1 MATIEQT
8 RIMVRVTTSMNI
20 IEGYLNKT
28 EKSRTL
34 DILNSKD
41 KFMAITDAKVLN
53 DGNTKQ
59 RKFVAVNM
67 GNIITVEEI

>member
-1 MATIEQT
+1 MANIEKT
-8 RIMVRVTTSMNI
+8 RIMVRVTTAKNV

-41 KFMAITDAKVLN
+41 KFIAITDAKVIN
-53 DGNTKQ
+53 EGAKERT
-59 RKFVAVNM
+59 FVAVNM

>member
-1 MATIEQT
+1 MATIEKT
-8 RIMVRVTTSMNI
+8 RIMVRVTTSKNV

-28 EKSRTL
+28 EQSRTL

-41 KFMAITDAKVLN
+41 KFMSITDAKVISE
-53 DGNTKQ
+53 GTKE

>member
-1 MATIEQT
+1 MATIEKT

>member
-1 MATIEQT
+1 MAIIEKT
-8 RIMVRVTTSMNI
+8 RIMIRVTTSKNI

-41 KFMAITDAKVLN
+41 KFMSITDAKVL
-53 DGNTKQ
+53 DGGETKE
-59 RKFVAVNM
+59 RRFVAVNM

>member
-1 MATIEQT
+1 MATIEKT
-8 RIMVRVTTSMNI
+8 RIMVRVTTAKNV

-41 KFMAITDAKVLN
+41 KFIAITDAKVL
-53 DGNTKQ
+53 DGDTKE
-59 RKFVAVNM
+59 RRFVAVNM
-67 GNIITVEEI
+67 VNVVTVEEI

>member
-1 MATIEQT
+1 MATIEKT
-8 RIMVRVTTSMNI
+8 RIMVRVTTSKNI

-28 EKSRTL
+28 EQSRTL

-41 KFMAITDAKVLN
+41 KFMSITDARVIN
-53 DGNTKQ
+53 ESTKE
-59 RKFVAVNM
+59 RRFVAVNM

>member
-1 MATIEQT
+1 MATLEKT
-8 RIMVRVTTSMNI
+8 RIMVRVTTAMNV
-20 IEGYLNKT
+20 IEGYLSKT

-41 KFMAITDAKVLN
+41 KFIAITDARVIGADSKE
-53 DGNTKQ
+53 

>member
-1 MATIEQT
+1 MATIEKT
-8 RIMVRVTTSMNI
+8 RIMVRVTTAKNV

-41 KFMAITDAKVLN
+41 KFIAITDARVLN
-53 DGNTKQ
+53 DGDTKE
-59 RKFVAVNM
+59 RRFVAVNM

>member
-1 MATIEQT
+1 MSPIEKT
-8 RIMVRVTTSMNI
+8 RIMVRVTTTKNV

-28 EKSRTL
+28 ESSRTL

-41 KFMAITDAKVLN
+41 KFIAITDAKVCN
-53 DGNTKQ
+53 GDCTE

-67 GNIITVEEI
+67 VNVVTVEEM

>member
-1 MATIEQT
+1 MSPIEKT
-8 RIMVRVTTSMNI
+8 RILVRVTTAMNV

-41 KFMAITDAKVLN
+41 KFIAITDARVHN
-53 DGNTKQ
+53 GDIRE
-59 RKFVAVNM
+59 RKFVAINIVNV
-67 GNIITVEEI
+67 ITVEEI

>member
-1 MATIEQT
+1 MATIEKT
-8 RIMVRVTTSMNI
+8 RIMVRVTTSKNV

-41 KFMAITDAKVLN
+41 KFMSITDARVIN
-53 DGNTKQ
+53 ESTKE
-59 RKFVAVNM
+59 RRFVAVNM

>member
-1 MATIEQT
+1 MATIEKT
-8 RIMVRVTTSMNI
+8 RIMVRVTTAKNI

-41 KFMAITDAKVLN
+41 KFIAITDAKVIN
-53 DGNTKQ
+53 GEIKERT
-59 RKFVAVNM
+59 FVAVNM

>member
-1 MATIEQT
+1 MTIIEKT
-8 RIMVRVTTSMNI
+8 RIMVRVTTAKNV

-34 DILNSKD
+34 DILNSKN
-41 KFMAITDAKVLN
+41 KFIAIADARVLN
-53 DGNTKQ
+53 GDTKE

>member
-1 MATIEQT
+1 MATIEKT
-8 RIMVRVTTSMNI
+8 RIMVRVTTSKNV

-28 EKSRTL
+28 EQSRTL

-41 KFMAITDAKVLN
+41 KFMSITDAKVIN
-53 DGNTKQ
+53 EETKE
-59 RKFVAVNM
+59 RRFVAVNM